1 MVPTKAVE
9 LNFIFTGK
17 LQDSNK
23 KDVDLKV
30 TGLILIDTFKGS
42 DEFNDSYLRNTADGY
57 VIDVLGK
64 NGEPISKT

>member
-1 MVPTKAVE
+1 MVKYMVPTKAVE

-30 TGLILIDTFKGS
+30 TG
-42 DEFNDSYLRNTADGY
+42 
-57 VIDVLGK
+57 
-64 NGEPISKT
+64 